1 MQEISKKAVEE
12 FFVETFNVDRIFNSV
27 KRADYLFLY
36 YIEHCSKSSK
46 HETGAYLWELAET
59 MELSIKEI
67 SKAVSNLHDKG
78 YVEWKTNAEK
88 SKTYVELTATAV
100 KLMDEERAYMK
111 RCYDEIQNTVGWE
124 EVARM
129 AATMK
134 RITGVLRECRAPKDE
149 EMEAEA

>member
-1 MQEISKKAVEE
+1 MAEVSRAAVEE

-36 YIEHCSKSSK
+36 YIEHCSKSSQ
-46 HETGAYLWELAET
+46 HETGAYLWELAEA
-59 MELSIKEI
+59 MDLPIKEI
-67 SKAVSNLHDKG
+67 SKAVQNLHDKG

-100 KLMDEERAYMK
+100 RLMDEERAYMK

-124 EVARM
+124 ELTKM

-134 RITGVLRECRAPKDE
+134 KITGVIRECRGEKE
-149 EMEAEA
+149 E